1 MSVRWE
7 GRHDRTEDREVT
19 FVRWE
24 RVGEMLHW
32 TPLDHGGSY
41 SLAAMK
47 FSHVDAYRRD
57 ETLNRVLTDILL
69 YVGLGRI
76 ASCMTAGLID

>member
-1 MSVRWE
+1 
-7 GRHDRTEDREVT
+7 
-19 FVRWE
+19 
-24 RVGEMLHW
+24 MLHW

-41 SLAAMK
+41 SLAVLKSSMWTHTSEA
-47 FSHVDAYRRD
+47 RRD
-57 ETLNRVLTDILL
+57 ETLNRVLTDIVL

>member
-1 MSVRWE
+1 MIGPKPERSLFCC
-7 GRHDRTEDREVT
+7 GRG
-19 FVRWE
+19 WE
-24 RVGEMLHW
+24 RMLHW